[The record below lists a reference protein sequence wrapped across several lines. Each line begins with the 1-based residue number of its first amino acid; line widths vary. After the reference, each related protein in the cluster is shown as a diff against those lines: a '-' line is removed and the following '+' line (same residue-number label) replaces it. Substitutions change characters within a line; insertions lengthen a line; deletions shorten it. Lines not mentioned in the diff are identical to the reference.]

1 VLAFSCTEK
10 NCQATRTSC
19 CPDMDW
25 LSSFTAASG
34 TAINLIDDQETDS
47 GRANMWEVPSR
58 LRATSSRVWQTG
70 GVATPIET
78 CAAGSRAQAGQPRF
92 CSHVKT
98 GILME
103 QTLLSLA
110 TLVREMRDLQK
121 RFFKQHDYQLLARC
135 KQLEKQVDEVCED
148 ICDQQPKLF

>member
-1 VLAFSCTEK
+1 
-10 NCQATRTSC
+10 
-19 CPDMDW
+19 M
-25 LSSFTAASG
+25 
-34 TAINLIDDQETDS
+34 
-47 GRANMWEVPSR
+47 
-58 LRATSSRVWQTG
+58 
-70 GVATPIET
+70 
-78 CAAGSRAQAGQPRF
+78 
-92 CSHVKT
+92 KT